1 MTKKILCAVIAVV
14 MMLAIM
20 PIAALGDAVAER
32 SALSLLDK
40 AWAEIDQVEA
50 EALSMKATP
59 EKVTLAAYEAAA
71 ENELVTDLVWEGE
84 RQFAFKVDG
93 MHCVYVYR
101 LRNEITPYEGEYK
114 EDVTFIPAATK
125 NGPSS
130 ANVLLIAP
138 YYGHDSSF
146 TDQYKN
152 EAQSIASATGGSYTL
167 IQSTNAT
174 GPAIASAMP
183 GKGVVIFDSHGVQSG
198 TSSYLCLT
206 TNSGITSSDYS
217 NGYAVSSGSEA
228 FIDGRYIN
236 VHKSAE
242 LSNCIVWM
250 AICEGMKKA
259 GKGTT
264 GTALLQAGAGIVYG
278 YSQSV
283 TFAGDYLYEETFWT
297 QMKNGATVA
306 EAVKVMK
313 NTHGI
318 PDPYGDAY
326 PIVMSPTDSFPS
338 NPDGAQTVTSDWE
351 LFGSSEPEAITSVSI
366 TPTSATTVVGGKT
379 TFALSVQP
387 ANVDY
392 TATWSSANT
401 GIATIDSTG
410 KATGVS
416 AGSTTITCVI
426 RDNVANKS
434 YTRTASLTVNNFEG
448 YMIADEIEAGGTYII
463 VAGGQGVAVSNNIVS
478 SNHYLAP
485 VSVTENSDSTL
496 TVSSSVNVNE
506 ISWVAGGNATSG
518 WTFKSVDDGKYMGLD
533 STEYLAPSTTAV
545 AWLYSGNDLNNQID
559 SEGYYYLSYASENTR
574 FTTSKQTGNNIVLYE
589 YVTTEDDPTPTTQ
602 PTVAPTV
609 EPTVEP
615 TVAPTVAPTAAPGE
629 TMILW
634 SENFDD
640 TENIS
645 ASIVDYD
652 GDASNWYLTSDFYH
666 TENYAAGSDSYKSNT
681 VYTPDN
687 WLLSPTFT
695 IPANGT
701 DYELTYYV
709 RTRNAS
715 YPAEH
720 YAVMLATE
728 TVYNGDDTVNLGAFT
743 ETLKE
748 ETLTASDTTW
758 RQVTI
763 DLSAYAGQTVTIA
776 WRHYDCTDQYAMYI
790 DTINC
795 EYTANG
801 GVVEPTTYTVTFK
814 DWDGTV
820 LSTQTVEEGAA
831 ATAPAAPSRTGYT
844 FTGWDVDFSNVTSDL
859 TVTAQYSVNSY
870 TITYYV
876 DGALYNTQTYAYG
889 AAVTM
894 LAEPTKEGYTFSGW
908 DTTITTMPANNVT
921 VNGTFSV
928 NSYTITYYVDGAL
941 YNTQTYAYG
950 AAVTMLAE
958 PTKEGY
964 TFSGWDTTITTM
976 PANNVVVNG
985 TFTLIPV
992 TTYTV
997 TFMANGEVVSTQN
1010 VQAGAAATAPAAPE
1024 VAGYHFVEWD
1034 TDYSNVQSDLV
1045 VTAVYTK
1052 GLTVMTPGAQVRTSP
1067 TKGIRFATTVARDY
1081 DVNYIDIT
1089 SFGTLLMP
1097 TAMLGENE
1105 LTLETANVQ
1114 NIESL
1119 GFSSSST
1126 EERYVY
1132 FGSLLGLADS
1142 MLSLE
1147 ITARGYVYYTFG
1159 GEQFLAYAQTTVS
1172 RSYNG
1177 LLGA

>member
-20 PIAALGDAVAER
+20 PIATLGDAAAER

-167 IQSTNAT
+167 IQSTDAT

-259 GKGTT
+259 GNGTT

-306 EAVKVMK
+306 EAIKVMK
-313 NTHGI
+313 DTHGI
-318 PDPYGDAY
+318 PDPHGDAY

-366 TPTSATTVVGGKT
+366 TPTSATTVVGGKA
-379 TFALSVQP
+379 TFALSVEP

-426 RDNVANKS
+426 KDNVANTS

-448 YMIADEIEAGGTYII
+448 YMIADEIKAGGTYII
-463 VAGGQGVAVSNNIVS
+463 VAGGQGVAVSNSTVS

-506 ISWVAGGNATSG
+506 ISWVAAGNSTSG
-518 WTFKSVDDGKYMGLD
+518 WTFQSVDDGMYMGLD
-533 STEYLAPSTTAV
+533 STEYLAPSTTAI
-545 AWLYSGNDLNNQID
+545 AWLYSGNDLNNQVD
-559 SEGYYYLSYASENTR
+559 SEGYYYLSYAADNTL
-574 FTTSKQTGNNIVLYE
+574 FTTSKNTGNNIVFYE
-589 YVTTEDDPTPTTQ
+589 YVTTEGDPTPTTQ

-615 TVAPTVAPTAAPGE
+615 TVAPTVEPTVEPTVAPTVEPTVAPTAAPGE
-629 TMILW
+629 TMVLW

-640 TENIS
+640 TGNIS
-645 ASIVDYD
+645 VSIVDYD
-652 GDASNWYLTSDFYH
+652 GDASNWYLTSTYYQSAG
-666 TENYAAGSDSYKSNT
+666 YAAGSDSYNSTNGAL
-681 VYTPDN
+681 TPDN

-695 IPANGT
+695 IPENGT

-715 YPAEH
+715 YPAEN

-758 RQVTI
+758 RLVTI

-776 WRHYDCTDQYAMYI
+776 WRHYNCTDQYAMYI

-894 LAEPTKEGYTFSGW
+894 LAEPTMEGYTFSGW

-921 VNGTFSV
+921 
-928 NSYTITYYVDGAL
+928 
-941 YNTQTYAYG
+941 
-950 AAVTMLAE
+950 
-958 PTKEGY
+958 
-964 TFSGWDTTITTM
+964 
-976 PANNVVVNG
+976 VNG

-1132 FGSLLGLADS
+1132 FGSLLGLSDS